1 MGCWYE
7 TCNVSHLPIVTGDE
21 IVIIP
26 LLKRNH
32 PHELGFYV
40 DDLYVPL
47 SLPIYGKY
55 DDDFRF
61 VDCTTCKKAEEYLL
75 SLEFKDKDTV
85 KNLKDIKDFCKLLN
99 SRNKI
104 TVGGDYN
111 PEELTYFICHK
122 KLFDDCRCAHS

>member
-55 DDDFRF
+55 DDDFGF

-75 SLEFKDKDTV
+75 SLEFKDKDTDNIYANV
-85 KNLKDIKDFCKLLN
+85 ESPHTYKWDSSENSEEMRELEEQVLN
-99 SRNKI
+99 EK
-104 TVGGDYN
+104 
-111 PEELTYFICHK
+111 
-122 KLFDDCRCAHS
+122 